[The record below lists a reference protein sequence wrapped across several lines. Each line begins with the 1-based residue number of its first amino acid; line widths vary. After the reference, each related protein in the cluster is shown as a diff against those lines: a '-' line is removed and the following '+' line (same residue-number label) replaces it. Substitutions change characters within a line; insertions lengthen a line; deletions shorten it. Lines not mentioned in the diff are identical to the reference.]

1 MSIKSDAELIRDE
14 TAARANTALR
24 VGGNLVDI
32 ANDLITKADAITLN
46 TAKVTYDASA
56 AVAANTAKNGITTA
70 QANEIIANNEKTGI
84 TTAQANEITANNAK
98 TGITTAQANEII
110 ANTEKVSFD
119 SSISTRLAD
128 TTGTNTGDQDLS
140 VVLHTTSTGLSQG
153 GTLVIDTDTSKFK
166 VNAGFG
172 YIVNGHSDVE
182 NPTSSKITWLTTAA
196 TSAQFL
202 ATHNASYVAVD
213 INGDIFQ
220 TSEPLTATQRRN
232 YIRIGLLVHP
242 NRTSIF
248 IVNDQPTLNVELGGQ
263 VQDVL
268 NLIGFVSKSGNRVL
282 PAAATGMTLKK
293 EAGIAFKAGANFNT
307 LVTQPHSFLLAAQTP
322 ITFRY
327 RTQDGSEGSD
337 ITAINPQI
345 YDLNGTITA
354 IPATATLASVQQI
367 YIFQEGDVRIQ
378 PGQVYYN
385 NLNEAVLAINSGAF
399 LTEENIENNGLYLGS
414 IAMIYGTTNLSTI
427 AQAIFIPSRGTTT
440 NGSIATT
447 PIGYTPEN
455 IANKQDSLATD
466 GTGIKYATVDAINA
480 SNLNKVST
488 NLTGEP
494 SGSDKL
500 VNMISLT
507 QAEYDAGTPIS
518 TTFYIIKG

>member
-1 MSIKSDAELIRDE
+1 MSEQTKPILKSYFETGDVPTQAEFADLVDSLGLQSE
-14 TAARANTALR
+14 VTANTAKT
-24 VGGNLVDI
+24 GI
-32 ANDLITKADAITLN
+32 TTAQANEITAN
-46 TAKVTYDASA
+46 TAKTGITTAQ
-56 AVAANTAKNGITTA
+56 ANEIIANNAKNGITTA
-70 QANEIIANNEKTGI
+70 QANEIIANN
-84 TTAQANEITANNAK
+84 AK
-98 TGITTAQANEII
+98 VSYDDAAAVA
-110 ANTEKVSFD
+110 ANTSKISFD
-119 SSISTRLAD
+119 SASSTRLAD
-128 TTGTNTGDQDLS
+128 TSGTNTGDQDLS

-182 NPTSSKITWLTTAA
+182 NPTSSKITWSTSAA

-202 ATHNASYVAVD
+202 ATHNASYVAID

-293 EAGIAFKAGANFNT
+293 EAGVAFKAGANFNT
-307 LVTQPHSFLLAAQTP
+307 LVTQPHSFILAAQTP

-327 RTQDGSEGSD
+327 RTQDGTEGSD

-399 LTEENIENNGLYLGS
+399 VTEENIENNGLYLGS

-447 PIGYTPEN
+447 PIGYTPEDT
-455 IANKQDSLATD
+455 ANKQDSLATD
-466 GTGIKYATVDAINA
+466 GTGVKYATVDAINA

-494 SGSDKL
+494 SGSDKV
-500 VNMISLT
+500 VNMVSLT
-507 QAEYDAGTPIS
+507 QAEYDAATPVAG
-518 TTFYIIKG
+518 TFYAITT

>member
-32 ANDLITKADAITLN
+32 ANDLITKADSITLN

-128 TTGTNTGDQDLS
+128 TTGLNTGDQDLS

-166 VNAGFG
+166 VNSGFG

-182 NPTSSKITWLTTAA
+182 NPTSSKITWSTTAA

-202 ATHNASYVAVD
+202 ATHNASYIAVD

-293 EAGIAFKAGANFNT
+293 EAG
-307 LVTQPHSFLLAAQTP
+307 
-322 ITFRY
+322 
-327 RTQDGSEGSD
+327 
-337 ITAINPQI
+337 
-345 YDLNGTITA
+345 
-354 IPATATLASVQQI
+354 
-367 YIFQEGDVRIQ
+367 VR
-378 PGQVYYN
+378 
-385 NLNEAVLAINSGAF
+385 
-399 LTEENIENNGLYLGS
+399 
-414 IAMIYGTTNLSTI
+414 
-427 AQAIFIPSRGTTT
+427 R
-440 NGSIATT
+440 
-447 PIGYTPEN
+447 
-455 IANKQDSLATD
+455 KH
-466 GTGIKYATVDAINA
+466 
-480 SNLNKVST
+480 
-488 NLTGEP
+488 
-494 SGSDKL
+494 
-500 VNMISLT
+500 
-507 QAEYDAGTPIS
+507 
-518 TTFYIIKG
+518 

>member
-32 ANDLITKADAITLN
+32 ANDLITKADSITLN

-128 TTGTNTGDQDLS
+128 TTGLNTGDQDLS

-166 VNAGFG
+166 VNSGFG

-182 NPTSSKITWLTTAA
+182 NPTSSKITWSTTAA

-202 ATHNASYVAVD
+202 ATHNASYIAVD

-263 VQDVL
+263 FQDVL

-293 EAGIAFKAGANFNT
+293 EAGVAFKAGANFNT
-307 LVTQPHSFLLAAQTP
+307 LVTQPHSFILAAQTP

-466 GTGIKYATVDAINA
+466 GTGIKYATVDTINA

-507 QAEYDAGTPIS
+507 QAEYDAGTPVS